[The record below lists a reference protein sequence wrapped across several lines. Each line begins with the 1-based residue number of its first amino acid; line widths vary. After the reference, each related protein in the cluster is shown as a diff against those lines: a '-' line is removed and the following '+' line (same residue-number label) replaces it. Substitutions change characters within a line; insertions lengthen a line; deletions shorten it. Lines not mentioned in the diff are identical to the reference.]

1 MEKKDF
7 VVFTNS
13 LAIPWR

>member
-7 VVFTNS
+7 IVFTNS

>member
-7 VVFTNS
+7 
-13 LAIPWR
+13 R